1 MSFKKFGL
9 LILASLFSLS
19 AHAEIDA
26 QAEAQSEAEVESS
39 AAPSQVTKQEVYV
52 IQGQDAKA
60 KADAATVNDIVA
72 QPITVVEAAPLV
84 PSRADQVRAARKEAE
99 VHTEQKI
106 VEKLETSRLED
117 ERRRAERLF
126 GDRFDNINAEAQANA
141 LAKIKEGK
149 QEEAK
154 IIVVQAEAEAE
165 AEAKVIEKEKPRKSD
180 DELKAEI
187 AQSVKEDLSKIQKEE
202 KKFEKGQ
209 MTFSGTVGSVQY
221 DAINIGSDLA
231 VGGTIGWMVDS
242 RMLLEAGLQY
252 SNHTVDENPAQF
264 QEMDQYNWTTAVK
277 YSVLPSRISP
287 VVGALG
293 SVTYRTYSVPYHP
306 DYSSDDFDSLALDV
320 GLLVGAEARIS
331 KTMVAVFD
339 YRYMINLATRYENEA
354 NNRPLFS
361 NYRDPIEE
369 EGYESM
375 NLGLRFE
382 F

>member
-1 MSFKKFGL
+1 MSFKQYGL
-9 LILASLFSLS
+9 IILASFFALS
-19 AHAEIDA
+19 AYAE
-26 QAEAQSEAEVESS
+26 SEAEVEAATT
-39 AAPSQVTKQEVYV
+39 AAPSQVTTQEVYV
-52 IQGQDAKA
+52 IQGQDAEA
-60 KADAATVNDIVA
+60 KAASQNEVVA

-84 PSRADQVRAARKEAE
+84 PSKADQVRAARKEAE
-99 VHTEQKI
+99 INTEQKI

-126 GDRFDNINAEAQANA
+126 GDRFDNINAEAQASA

-154 IIVVQAEAEAE
+154 IIVVQAEAEAK
-165 AEAKVIEKEKPRKSD
+165 AEQQKEERRKSD
-180 DELKAEI
+180 EELKAEI

-202 KKFEKGQ
+202 KRFEKGR
-209 MTFSGTVGSVQY
+209 MTFSGSLGSVQY
-221 DAINIGSDLA
+221 EAVNIGSDVS
-231 VGGTIGWMVDS
+231 VGAMVGWMVDQ

-264 QEMDQYNWTTAVK
+264 QEMQQYNWTTSVK
-277 YSVLPSRISP
+277 YTVLPYRVSP

-293 SVTYRTYSVPYHP
+293 SVTYRTYSIPYNP
-306 DYSSDDFDSLALDV
+306 DYSSDDFDSLALDA
-320 GLLVGAEARIS
+320 GLLVGVEARVS
-331 KTMVAVFD
+331 DNLVAVFD

-369 EGYESM
+369 EGYEAM
-375 NLGLRFE
+375 NFGLRFE